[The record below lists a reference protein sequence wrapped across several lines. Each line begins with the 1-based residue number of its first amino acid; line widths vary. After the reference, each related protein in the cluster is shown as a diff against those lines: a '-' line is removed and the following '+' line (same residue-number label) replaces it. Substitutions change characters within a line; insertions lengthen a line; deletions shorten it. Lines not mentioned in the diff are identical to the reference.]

1 MFHVPGTYS
10 GGETSSYSWTQTKSE
25 VELRAKIPADA
36 ASSVKCSFEA
46 RKLQLSFGSDT
57 IAGELPAVVVVDDCL
72 WSVESEGAAKTVV
85 VALRKAVPEL
95 WTRSGR
101 DSWRG

>member
-57 IAGELPAVVVVDDCL
+57 IAGELPAVVVVD
-72 WSVESEGAAKTVV
+72 AA
-85 VALRKAVPEL
+85 AEDNPNLPPPPPPHPSL
-95 WTRSGR
+95 
-101 DSWRG
+101 